1 MQIFSKLKESL
12 GRKKTKEELDAHYDS
27 IELEKGDFPAMV
39 IAALITFV
47 PVVIIAMIVIY
58 GLIWIILIR

>member
-1 MQIFSKLKESL
+1 MQIFNKLKESL
-12 GRKKTKEELDAHYDS
+12 GRKRTKEELDAHYDS

-58 GLIWIILIR
+58 GLIWVVLIR